1 MTRGC
6 RIALLGAVLVALL
19 WLSTGSGLGAILV
32 PGEQARQARDPAS
45 LVRART
51 RSPSRYR
58 FARAQRAVIS
68 RTPDG
73 RSFYVF
79 WPGGR
84 RGGKVIVTLHG
95 YVVSAIDDFSYWHR
109 YAAPR
114 GYGVLALQWRLG
126 PRSTQSYTPGEIYG
140 QATRILRRYG
150 IHPGQAL
157 LHGYSSSAA
166 RTYAIAALDRRAARY
181 FRLFVAN
188 AGGAHRSAPL
198 FRQVFA
204 GGFGSRPLLASQWV
218 MFCGGRDR
226 AFSTGCALTLRTARM
241 IRRRG
246 GRVHRVIVDRRA
258 QHGGF
263 LANPPSVNYTL
274 GVFARLSGG

>member
-1 MTRGC
+1 MTHPR
-6 RIALLGAVLVALL
+6 RILLLGALLVVLLG
-19 WLSTGSGLGAILV
+19 LSSGPGLGFILV
-32 PGEQARQARDPAS
+32 PGEQAREARDPAS

-51 RSPSRYR
+51 RSPVRYR
-58 FARAQRAVIS
+58 FARAQRAVIA

-73 RSFYVF
+73 RSFYVW
-79 WPGGR
+79 WPGSR

-126 PRSTQSYTPGEIYG
+126 PTSAQSYTPGEMYG
-140 QATRILRRYG
+140 QITRILRRYG
-150 IHPGQAL
+150 VRPGQAM

-166 RTYAIAALDRRAARY
+166 RLYGVAAMDRRSARY
-181 FRLFVAN
+181 FKLFVAN

-198 FRQVFA
+198 YSQVF
-204 GGFGSRPLLASQWV
+204 GGRWGPRPLLGSDWV
-218 MFCGGRDR
+218 QFCGGRDR
-226 AFSTGCALTLRTARM
+226 AFATGCVLTLRTARM

-246 GRVHRVIVDRRA
+246 GRVHRVIVDPRA
-258 QHGGF
+258 RHGGF
-263 LANPPSVNYTL
+263 LANPRSVSYTL
-274 GVFARLSGG
+274 GVFSGLTGG

>member
-1 MTRGC
+1 MDR
-6 RIALLGAVLVALL
+6 RRPLLLLAALLVALL
-19 WLSTGSGLGAILV
+19 SLTTASGAGETAG
-32 PGEQARQARDPAS
+32 PGEQAREAREPAS

-51 RSPSRYR
+51 RSPARYR
-58 FARAQRAVIS
+58 FARAQGAVIS

-79 WPGGR
+79 WPGNR

-109 YAAPR
+109 YAAQR

-126 PRSTQSYTPGEIYG
+126 PASRQSYTPGAIYG

-150 IHPGQAL
+150 VRPGQAM

-166 RTYAIAALDRRAARY
+166 RTYGVAALDRRAARY
-181 FRLFVAN
+181 FGLFVAN

-198 FRQVFA
+198 YPQVFA
-204 GGFGSRPLLASQWV
+204 GGFGRRPLLGSQWV
-218 MFCGGRDR
+218 LFCGGRDR
-226 AFSTGCALTLRTARM
+226 AFATGCVLTLRTSRM
-241 IRRRG
+241 IRARG
-246 GRVHRVIVDRRA
+246 GRVQRVIVDPRG

-263 LANPPSVNYTL
+263 LANPASVNYTL
-274 GVFARLSGG
+274 GVFDRLTG